1 MPKQKTMRL
10 KNPQDTMERAAI
22 HEASHVTIGFRHGYL
37 DSWGAIYNAEMTD
50 SNGASVR
57 VVNSWVGEARLAAH
71 HPPENVSLEF
81 GIAGCIGE
89 AILDGRDDY
98 TTAGFWDDGDPDEN
112 GMSAADWDNTG
123 IDPWEDWIGTPE
135 FLKTVRSVG
144 DYLKEHWSDVH
155 RLARMFIDEV
165 RKRKA
170 KAAA

>member
-1 MPKQKTMRL
+1 MRRRTSPSDSGTATL
-10 KNPQDTMERAAI
+10 K
-22 HEASHVTIGFRHGYL
+22 
-37 DSWGAIYNAEMTD
+37 SWGAIYNAEISD
-50 SNGASVR
+50 LKGERVR

-98 TTAGFWDDGDPDEN
+98 ATAEFWDDGDPDEN
-112 GMSAADWDNTG
+112 GMSAADWDYTG
-123 IDPWEDWIGTPE
+123 IDPLEDWVGTLE
-135 FLKTVRSVG
+135 FLKAVRSVG
-144 DYLKEHWSDVH
+144 NYLKEHWSDVH
-155 RLARMFIDEV
+155 RLARVFIAEA